1 MYSIASEICFY
12 SGGGVP
18 RWGNGGF
25 NTAHTIRQ
33 LVCFQDI
40 SVRHINVI
48 TKRRQEAVDVNKY
61 TDVAGIIRIFAVYY
75 D

>member
-1 MYSIASEICFY
+1 MGERRFQHSAH
-12 SGGGVP
+12 
-18 RWGNGGF
+18 
-25 NTAHTIRQ
+25 NTSTS
-33 LVCFQDI
+33 VFQDI